1 MSVSEIVHLNVGGTK
16 YITTKSTLCKYP
28 ESMLGAM
35 FMENVPLSTDKNG
48 YYFIDRCGHIF
59 QYILQFLRCGK
70 LVLPQGFNELELFKV
85 EADFYQIE
93 GLISAVSAVEHRK
106 TKVEVKEWDETP
118 VLLFSIL
125 HYQNIIR
132 SIKDMKLFIKSR
144 GIGFELIDC
153 KLDINN
159 RDENGVRT
167 YLQNDGW
174 VLKEQKTLEKIEAS
188 VFFCDPWHRQKVSR
202 PDGKFLQLLWC

>member
-1 MSVSEIVHLNVGGTK
+1 MLVEQ
-16 YITTKSTLCKYP
+16 STLQQNQRYVNIRNLCW
-28 ESMLGAM
+28 GAL

-70 LVLPQGFNELELFKV
+70 LVLPQGFNELELLKV

-167 YLQNDGW
+167 YLQSDGW